1 MCVFYKWQRIGTMRK
16 AIIKR
21 FILVMVGAMVF
32 SGILFYTTVSNTMHK
47 NTKEDMRLSLIM
59 LDNSLDYTE
68 PLMNQIKILSTTL
81 DQKQARYTILD
92 AKGDVIAD
100 TGTMDIENL
109 ENHFEREEV
118 QKALSD
124 GIGYAKRYSTT
135 IKTQMLYTAV
145 TSSKSDY
152 ILRIAIPYS
161 GNSEYLF
168 WLLPSIMISI
178 TVSALLAVVM
188 ADKLTKTITKPL
200 QQIAYIMD
208 NYKEENPELSLP
220 NTPYEELNIIT
231 QSAKK
236 MSESVEKYTEEIE
249 FERMVR
255 QEFFSNASHELKTPI
270 TSIRGYTEILLSEF
284 TPDEATR
291 EEFLKRILTETES
304 MTNLINDILLISRLE
319 TRDYEIET
327 TEIRMAMLLQDII
340 KTLQPIAAKQG
351 VDLQTEC
358 KPAIIKANKQHMR
371 ELLLNLIGN
380 AIKYNKPNGMVYVTI
395 TTIGRDLLIE
405 VKDTGIG
412 IPKESRVRV
421 FERFYRVDKG
431 RSRKVDGTGLGL
443 SIVKHIV
450 NFYGGNIT
458 LESKLNVGSTFTVRL
473 PEIKANM

>member
-178 TVSALLAVVM
+178 T
-188 ADKLTKTITKPL
+188 
-200 QQIAYIMD
+200 
-208 NYKEENPELSLP
+208 
-220 NTPYEELNIIT
+220 
-231 QSAKK
+231 
-236 MSESVEKYTEEIE
+236 E

-255 QEFFSNASHELKTPI
+255 QEFYSNASHELKTPI

-405 VKDTGIG
+405 VKDTGI
-412 IPKESRVRV
+412 
-421 FERFYRVDKG
+421 ERFYRVDKG

-473 PEIKANM
+473 PEVKANM

>member
-1 MCVFYKWQRIGTMRK
+1 MRK

-47 NTKEDMRLSLIM
+47 NTKEDMRESLIM
-59 LDNSLDYTE
+59 LDKSLDYSE
-68 PLMNQIKILSTTL
+68 PLMNQIKMLSTTL
-81 DQKQARYTILD
+81 DQKLARYTILD
-92 AKGDVIAD
+92 AKGNVVAD
-100 TGTMDIENL
+100 TNTKNIENL
-109 ENHFEREEV
+109 ENHLEREEV
-118 QKALSD
+118 QKALRD

-135 IKTQMLYTAV
+135 IKTHMLYTAV

-168 WLLPSIMISI
+168 WLLPSIVISI
-178 TVSALLAVVM
+178 TVSAIIAVVM
-188 ADKLTKTITKPL
+188 SDKLTKSITKPL
-200 QQIAYIMD
+200 QQIAYIME
-208 NYKEENPELSLP
+208 NYKEESPELFLP
-220 NTPYEELNIIT
+220 NTPYEELNIIAK
-231 QSAKK
+231 SAKI
-236 MSESVEKYTEEIE
+236 MSDSVKKYTEEIE

-270 TSIRGYTEILLSEF
+270 TSIRGYTELLLGGF
-284 TPDEATR
+284 TTDESTS
-291 EEFLKRILTETES
+291 EEFMKRILAETES

-319 TRDYEIET
+319 TRDYERET
-327 TEIRMAMLLQDII
+327 TEIRMTMLLQDII
-340 KTLQPIAAKQG
+340 KTFEPIAAKQG
-351 VDLQTEC
+351 VELQTDC
-358 KPAIIKANKQHMR
+358 RPVIVRANKQHLK

-395 TTIGRDLLIE
+395 TTLGRDLIIE

-412 IPKESRVRV
+412 IPKESLVRV

-450 NFYGGNIT
+450 NYYGGNIT
-458 LESKLNVGSTFTVRL
+458 LDSKLNVGSTFTVRL
-473 PEIKANM
+473 PEVKANM

>member
-1 MCVFYKWQRIGTMRK
+1 MRK

-47 NTKEDMRLSLIM
+47 NTKEDMRESLIM
-59 LDNSLDYTE
+59 LDKSLDYSE
-68 PLMNQIKILSTTL
+68 PLMNQIKMLSTTL
-81 DQKQARYTILD
+81 DQKLARYTILD
-92 AKGDVIAD
+92 SKGNVVAD
-100 TGTMDIENL
+100 TNTKNIENL
-109 ENHFEREEV
+109 ENHLEREEV
-118 QKALSD
+118 QKALRN

-135 IKTQMLYTAV
+135 IKTHMLYTAV
-145 TSSKSDY
+145 TSSKSEY

-168 WLLPSIMISI
+168 WLLPSIVISI
-178 TVSALLAVVM
+178 TVSAIIAVVM
-188 ADKLTKTITKPL
+188 SDKLTKSITKPL
-200 QQIAYIMD
+200 QQIAYIME
-208 NYKEENPELSLP
+208 NYKEENPELFLP
-220 NTPYEELNIIT
+220 NTPYEELNIIAK
-231 QSAKK
+231 SAKI
-236 MSESVEKYTEEIE
+236 MSDSVKKYTEEIE

-270 TSIRGYTEILLSEF
+270 TSIRGYTELLLGGF
-284 TPDEATR
+284 TTDESTS
-291 EEFLKRILTETES
+291 EEFMKRILAETES

-319 TRDYEIET
+319 TRDYERET
-327 TEIRMAMLLQDII
+327 TEIRMTMLLQDII
-340 KTLQPIAAKQG
+340 KTLEPIAAKQG
-351 VDLQTEC
+351 VELQTDC
-358 KPAIIKANKQHMR
+358 RPVIVRANKQHLK

-395 TTIGRDLLIE
+395 TTLGRDLIIE

-412 IPKESRVRV
+412 IPKESLVRV

-450 NFYGGNIT
+450 NYYGGNIT
-458 LESKLNVGSTFTVRL
+458 LDSKLNVGSTFTVRL
-473 PEIKANM
+473 PEVKANI